1 MKRGFLNVL
10 LIVLMLFLMICLAAC
25 VSGGDKSADLP
36 SSGAEEPTGGEEDT
50 QQPPSDRQ
58 RAQSVLEGMT
68 LDEKVG
74 QLFFVRCR
82 KDTATEDL
90 EQFHPGGLILFG
102 SDIKGNTKES
112 LTETIAHYQSVS
124 RIALFIG
131 ADEEGG
137 DIVRISKYPEFRE
150 SPFPSPQDLYSQGG
164 FVRIAF
170 DTKEKAA
177 LMQAL
182 GFNVNLAP
190 VCDVSENPSDY
201 IYKRSFGKSAVET
214 AQYVKTVVSAM
225 GESGMGSVLKHFPG
239 YGNNL
244 DTHKGIAVDE
254 RSYESFLNRDFL
266 PFQAGIDAG
275 AGSILVSHNI
285 VTSMDERLPAS
296 LSPAVNKILREQLH
310 FDGVIMTDDLSMK
323 AIEDSIGAEEAAVLA
338 VIAGNDLLIST
349 HFDLQIPAVLSSVKE
364 GRITEARIDESVLK
378 ILEWKFRLGM
388 IS

>member
-1 MKRGFLNVL
+1 MKRRLLKVF
-10 LIVLMLFLMICLAAC
+10 LIVLMLFLMVCLAAC
-25 VSGGDKSADLP
+25 VSRGDKSADVP
-36 SSGAEEPTGGEEDT
+36 GMGAEEPNGEDEDM
-50 QQPPSDRQ
+50 QLPPSDRQ
-58 RAQSVLEGMT
+58 RAQSMLEEMT
-68 LDEKVG
+68 LEEKVG
-74 QLFFVRCR
+74 QMFFVRCQ
-82 KDTATEDL
+82 KDTVTEDL
-90 EQFHPGGLILFG
+90 KQFQPGGLILFG
-102 SDIKGNTKES
+102 TDIKGNTKAS

-124 RIALFIG
+124 RISLFIG

-137 DIVRISKYPEFRE
+137 EIVRISKYPEFRQT
-150 SPFPSPQDLYSQGG
+150 PFPSPQTLYSQGG
-164 FVRIAF
+164 FALITS

-177 LMQAL
+177 LMKEL

-201 IYKRSFGKSAVET
+201 IYHRTFGKSAAET

-225 GESGMGSVLKHFPG
+225 DESEIGSVLKHFPG

-244 DTHKGIAVDE
+244 DTHKGIAVDD
-254 RSYESFLNRDFL
+254 RSYESFLDRDFL
-266 PFQAGIDAG
+266 PFQAGIEAG

-285 VTSMDERLPAS
+285 VTSVDDRLPAS
-296 LSPAVNKILREQLH
+296 LSPAVNKILRDQLH

-323 AIEDSIGAEEAAVLA
+323 AIEDSIGTAEAAELA
-338 VIAGNDLLIST
+338 VAAGNDLLIST
-349 HFDLQIPAVLSSVKE
+349 HFDLQIPAVLSAVKE